1 MFLRIALRMNK
12 TWRNT
17 EFRVEWLP
25 SSRFGFRDAWSHT
38 RSLVNRTLSPRP
50 DPVAAKHSDVLCNY
64 MQGRLQGKVALVTGA
79 FGGIGSAIVQRF
91 LAEGAAVIANDLSGT
106 PTTDLCDSERAG
118 AGSLITHLADHANAS
133 DVIEMMRCAKEQF
146 GGLDIL
152 VNNAFASFDDTD
164 IETLREE
171 DWDRTLNASLKGP
184 FLCTKHAVPLMKERG
199 GGSIVSIS
207 SVNALRAVSETA
219 YTAAKGGLISMMRLV
234 AADFAEWNIR
244 SNVICPGTVAT
255 SASLD
260 YWEQFPTG
268 FAELKRMYPLGRIGD
283 PVEIA
288 NYVLFLASD
297 ESSWVTGTV
306 HAVDGGLMAGTKL
319 SVR

>member
-1 MFLRIALRMNK
+1 MNEAWRYTELR
-12 TWRNT
+12 
-17 EFRVEWLP
+17 VGWL
-25 SSRFGFRDAWSHT
+25 SSPHFGFSDATYWT
-38 RSLVNRTLSPRP
+38 PSLVNRTLSLRP
-50 DPVAAKHSDVLCNY
+50 DPVAANRSDVLCNY
-64 MQGRLQGKVALVTGA
+64 MQGRLHGRVALVTGA
-79 FGGIGSAIVQRF
+79 FGGIGSAIVKRF

-106 PTTDLCDSERAG
+106 PATDLCDSERDG
-118 AGSLITHLADHANAS
+118 KGSLITHLADHANDS
-133 DVIEMMRCAKEQF
+133 DVIEMMRRARERF

-164 IETLREE
+164 IEMLREE

-306 HAVDGGLMAGTKL
+306 HTVDGGLMAGTKL

>member
-1 MFLRIALRMNK
+1 
-12 TWRNT
+12 
-17 EFRVEWLP
+17 
-25 SSRFGFRDAWSHT
+25 
-38 RSLVNRTLSPRP
+38 
-50 DPVAAKHSDVLCNY
+50 
-64 MQGRLQGKVALVTGA
+64 MQGRLHGKVALVTGA
-79 FGGIGSAIVQRF
+79 FGGIGSAITRRF
-91 LAEGAAVIANDLSGT
+91 LAEGAVVIANDLSGS
-106 PTTDLCDSERAG
+106 PSGDLHDSGSGCEER
-118 AGSLITHLADHANAS
+118 LVVHLADHAKESA
-133 DVIEMMRCAKEQF
+133 VAKMMQRTRELF

-152 VNNAFASFDDTD
+152 VNNAFAAFDDTD

-171 DWDRTLNASLKGP
+171 DWDRTLDACLKGP

-199 GGSIVSIS
+199 GGSIVSVS

-234 AADFAEWNIR
+234 AADFAECSIR
-244 SNVICPGTVAT
+244 SNVICPGTIAT

-260 YWEQFPTG
+260 YWEQFPSG

-283 PVEIA
+283 PEDIA
-288 NYVLFLASD
+288 NYALFLASD

-319 SVR
+319 GVR